1 MHRGRRATA
10 FSRGFSL
17 PEVMIAMAIGA
28 LVLSALVVG
37 SVFTLRSFVTMYC
50 YTDMDMK
57 SSIALD
63 NMSKDIRMSS
73 ALIGMTNTSTAK
85 ALVFSGLNEGGTGIT
100 IVYKW
105 DSTSKN
111 LICSKT
117 GEPDQTFLTGCS
129 SWDFAVDQR
138 TPNTN
143 YGFFSITNGQLNEAK
158 LVEMTWKCNRSVLGQ
173 ANTETIETAQIVLR
187 N

>member
-1 MHRGRRATA
+1 MLALSQGYT
-10 FSRGFSL
+10 L
-17 PEVMIAMAIGA
+17 PEMMIAMALGA
-28 LVLSALVVG
+28 LVLTAVIVG

-57 SSIALD
+57 SSVALD
-63 NMSKDIRMSS
+63 NMSKDIRQASS
-73 ALIGMTNTSTAK
+73 LIGMTNTSTAK
-85 ALVFSGLNEGGTGIT
+85 ALVFNGLNDAGTAIT
-100 IVYKW
+100 ITYKW

-111 LICSKT
+111 LVCSKT

-129 SWDFAVDQR
+129 SWDFVVDQR

-143 YGFFSITNGQLNEAK
+143 YGFFAISSGQLIEAK
-158 LVEMTWKCNRSVLGQ
+158 LIEMTWKCTRSVLGQ